1 MVDIKVFEAPRRGI
15 IPGVGVSLDQV
26 QLTSTG
32 AYDPPLSPSTP
43 SGFFLLI
50 DSVENR
56 KWTTPSEAIITENRY
71 KKNLVSEVTIEM
83 YKSGK
88 G

>member
-26 QLTSTG
+26 QLTSTE
-32 AYDPPLSPSTP
+32 AYGPPLSPSTP

-56 KWTTPSEAIITENRY
+56 KWTTPSEAIIENRY